1 MDNPRVGYT
10 PRLGSTRE
18 GEIQALAA
26 VYAFV
31 IRCHEQKKAA
41 EAEGGQKG
49 DEHGSVGSTSS
60 EAIADDGEHVQ
71 TSERVDHES

>member
-1 MDNPRVGYT
+1 MDKPDVGYT
-10 PRLGSTRE
+10 PRPGSTRE

-49 DEHGSVGSTSS
+49 DKHGPVASTSS
-60 EAIADDGEHVQ
+60 KAIADDGESVK
-71 TSERVDHES
+71 HESRSR